1 MKNANMCLT
10 KLNHLATQFIA
21 ITFTFCDMLD
31 GYLPRSLGSSETGL
45 MDTTRVNEGHPLAI
59 WIIPK

>member
-1 MKNANMCLT
+1 MKNANKCLA

-45 MDTTRVNEGHPLAI
+45 IDTTRVN
-59 WIIPK
+59 

>member
-21 ITFTFCDMLD
+21 ITFTFCDVLD
-31 GYLPRSLGSSETGL
+31 GYLLPRSLGSSETGL
-45 MDTTRVNEGHPLAI
+45 MDTTRVN
-59 WIIPK
+59 